1 MKGSKQIQRNKKQ
14 TQNHRT
20 MTLGMQIIRLYLH
33 MSCISLKLCTSEF
46 FQIIFLST
54 LFVRGFY
61 CSMMFNFSEIHLI
74 CIILH
79 TISRNLKFYGIW
91 QNNCTSYDISISNQL
106 QNSLHSNFK
115 FIMLKKVSIGQNKDN
130 MLINDLTVVAV
141 IRKFDGVAMQSL
153 QIHAMEFSFNFGI
166 TYLTLTSKNLQSSY
180 DVMAPYLDKLIII
193 IKE

>member
-1 MKGSKQIQRNKKQ
+1 MKSSKQIQRNKKQ

-54 LFVRGFY
+54 LFVHGFY
-61 CSMMFNFSEIHLI
+61 CSMMSNFSEIHLI

-79 TISRNLKFYGIW
+79 MISRNLKFYGIW
-91 QNNCTSYDISISNQL
+91 QNNCIRNTIRHLTNITTSYDISISNQL

-115 FIMLKKVSIGQNKDN
+115 FIMLKKVSMGQNKDN

-141 IRKFDGVAMQSL
+141 IRKFDGVAM
-153 QIHAMEFSFNFGI
+153 
-166 TYLTLTSKNLQSSY
+166 
-180 DVMAPYLDKLIII
+180 
-193 IKE
+193 

>member
-1 MKGSKQIQRNKKQ
+1 MKSSKQIQRNKKQ

-61 CSMMFNFSEIHLI
+61 CSMMSNFSEIHLI

-91 QNNCTSYDISISNQL
+91 QKNCISNDMEQISFILTYTIRHLTNITTSYDISISNQL

-115 FIMLKKVSIGQNKDN
+115 FIMLKKVSMGRNKDN

-141 IRKFDGVAMQSL
+141 IRKFDGVAM
-153 QIHAMEFSFNFGI
+153 
-166 TYLTLTSKNLQSSY
+166 
-180 DVMAPYLDKLIII
+180 
-193 IKE
+193 